1 MTGNFI
7 NLFNQ
12 INMLVGNM
20 TKLNR
25 PYNNTNSNFSSTSI
39 FTNGAQAGNSV
50 NGGKILPQFNLQDPQ
65 IQPHNLINQE
75 LQESLLKTQA
85 ALKELTQEDKSA
97 LIKSMLD
104 LPEDMSQLLKLLSN
118 KNQNLTNAEFMK
130 LLSMLNV
137 NGKEAA
143 AKLSKLMVFL
153 GANNIKGAEKLQEI
167 YSIVNA
173 MASGATQSAS
183 QLVKNVI
190 LLYLP
195 WLPIGESNNF
205 EIGFKETVE
214 EKGKNQDS
222 DDGDSADSDAIS
234 IFIRTVNYGNVKVN
248 LFKGIGNQINMFV
261 DCVEKFPK
269 DELMQII
276 KGDSAR
282 LNVSTEM
289 SFANTGV
296 KSTEKNTEADFSVN
310 VSKFIN
316 PYLMLI
322 AQAVITAVISID
334 KHTSLIEKRQAG

>member
-1 MTGNFI
+1 MARNFI

-12 INMLVGNM
+12 ITMLVGN
-20 TKLNR
+20 TPRFTQNQ
-25 PYNNTNSNFSSTSI
+25 NNINNFANTSI
-39 FTNGAQAGNSV
+39 FTNGAQAGSSV
-50 NGGKILPQFNLQDPQ
+50 SGGKILPQFNLQDPQ
-65 IQPHNLINQE
+65 IQPHNIINQQ
-75 LQESLLKTQA
+75 LQESLLQTQA

-97 LIKSMLD
+97 FIKSMLN
-104 LPEDMSQLLKLLSN
+104 LPDDMSQLLKLLVN

-137 NGKEAA
+137 NGKDAA
-143 AKLSKLMVFL
+143 TKLSKLMVFL

-173 MASGATQSAS
+173 MASGATQNAS
-183 QLVKNVI
+183 QLVKNMI

-195 WLPIGESNNF
+195 WLPIGENNNF

-214 EKGKNQDS
+214 EKEKNKDS
-222 DDGDSADSDAIS
+222 DSDGDSAESDAIA
-234 IFIRTVNYGNVKVN
+234 IFIQTVNFGNVKVN
-248 LFKGIGNQINMFV
+248 LYKGTGNQINMFV
-261 DCVEKFPK
+261 DCIESFPK

-296 KSTEKNTEADFSVN
+296 KAAEKNTEVDFSVN

-316 PYLMLI
+316 PYLMLM

-334 KHTSLIEKRQAG
+334 KHTTLIDKRQAG

>member
-1 MTGNFI
+1 MARNFV

-12 INMLVGNM
+12 ITMLVGN
-20 TKLNR
+20 TPRLNQTL
-25 PYNNTNSNFSSTSI
+25 NNINNSNTSI
-39 FTNGAQAGNSV
+39 FTNGAQAGSSV
-50 NGGKILPQFNLQDPQ
+50 SGGKILPQFNLQNDPQ
-65 IQPHNLINQE
+65 IKPHTLINQE
-75 LQESLLKTQA
+75 LQESLLQTQA

-97 LIKSMLD
+97 LIKNMLN
-104 LPEDMSQLLKLLSN
+104 LPEDMGQLLKLLAN
-118 KNQNLTNAEFMK
+118 KNQNLTNVEFMK

-137 NGKEAA
+137 NGKDAA

-173 MASGATQSAS
+173 MSSGAAQNAS
-183 QLVKNVI
+183 QLVKNII

-214 EKGKNQDS
+214 EKSNNKGS
-222 DDGDSADSDAIS
+222 DDEDSAESDAIA
-234 IFIRTVNYGNVKVN
+234 IFIQTVNFGNVKVN
-248 LFKGIGNQINMFV
+248 LYKGTGNQINMFV
-261 DCVEKFPK
+261 DCVENFPK
-269 DELMQII
+269 DKLMQMI
-276 KGDSAR
+276 KGDSAK
-282 LNVSTEM
+282 LNVNTEM
-289 SFANTGV
+289 NFTNTGV
-296 KSTEKNTEADFSVN
+296 KSAEKNTEADFSVN

-316 PYLMLI
+316 PYLMLL